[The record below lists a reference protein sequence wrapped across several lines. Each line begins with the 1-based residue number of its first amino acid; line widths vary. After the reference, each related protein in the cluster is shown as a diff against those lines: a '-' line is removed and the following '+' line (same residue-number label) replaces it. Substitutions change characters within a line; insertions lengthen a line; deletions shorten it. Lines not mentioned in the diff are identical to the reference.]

1 MILSV
6 SRRTDI
12 PAFYSDWFMNRIRE
26 GYVMVRNPMSYHA
39 VSKVDI
45 RPDVVDC
52 IVFWTK
58 DPQPLIKHLEIL
70 SQSYKF
76 YFQYTLNAY
85 GKEVEPG
92 LPALNDRI
100 ETFIRLSEL
109 IGKDKV
115 IWRYDPII
123 ITEKYT
129 EEWHLKAF
137 AYLSERLS
145 EYTESCVFSYL
156 DTYDKIA
163 ANMKSI
169 NARALDL
176 DSMKSIA
183 ISLKEIAAPKGIKL
197 KTCSENVDLR
207 AVGIEPSCC
216 IDPHLIS
223 NLIGCNIRAKKDPN
237 QRTSCG
243 CIESVDIGQYNTCLH
258 GCKYCYANYSATSVA
273 TNAKK
278 HDPASTMLLGKVEAD
293 DKITERK
300 VRSLVE
306 DQISLF

>member
-183 ISLKEIAAPKGIKL
+183 ISLKEIATPKGIKL
-197 KTCSENVDLR
+197 KTCSEDVDLSE
-207 AVGIEPSCC
+207 VGIKPSCC

-223 NLIGCNIRAKKDPN
+223 NFIGCNIRAKKDPN